1 MVTYE
6 LQISLLQVG
15 LFYEDGNPVEAKGI
29 GRKILDMVHRTY
41 ESEMGGKGFAY
52 DGEKTLFTV
61 GALPATKLEFNVV
74 LENAASNR

>member
-1 MVTYE
+1 
-6 LQISLLQVG
+6 
-15 LFYEDGNPVEAKGI
+15 
-29 GRKILDMVHRTY
+29 MVHKTY